1 VALESTLNRGFPGL
15 DQFGLLRLLREGE
28 CLHRVGSLR
37 DDSIAIDAVLPRQR
51 WEIEFFLD
59 DEPAVEVFKSDGK
72 VLGAD
77 ALPGLIA
84 KWSEVPPPAGLPLVP
99 VDQSSLLRRL
109 REAEICFL
117 VDELRIRRMM
127 VAGSIMVEA
136 FLPGELWEID
146 LLESGE
152 IEIERFETT
161 YVRTFD
167 ADALRELF
175 SMVADRQTSLRTRK
189 ASRKLAHQIQ

>member
-1 VALESTLNRGFPGL
+1 MTREGPGM
-15 DQFGLLRLLREGE
+15 DQFTLLRLLREAG
-28 CLHRVGSLR
+28 CFHRVGSLR
-37 DDSIAIDAVLPRQR
+37 DDSIAIDAVLPGQR

-59 DEPAVEVFKSDGK
+59 EEPDVEVFKSDGK

-84 KWSEVPPPAGLPLVP
+84 KWSETPPSGSPLAP
-99 VDQSSLLRRL
+99 VDQLSLLRQL

-127 VAGSIMVEA
+127 IAGTIMVET
-136 FLPGELWEID
+136 FLPGEQWEID
-146 LLESGE
+146 LLASGE
-152 IEIERFETT
+152 IEVERFETT
-161 YVRTFD
+161 HVRRFD
-167 ADALRELF
+167 ADVQRELIA
-175 SMVADRQTSLRTRK
+175 MIADRRTPLRTRK

>member
-1 VALESTLNRGFPGL
+1 MNRGLLGL

-28 CLHRVGSLR
+28 CCHRVGSLR
-37 DDSIAIDAVLPRQR
+37 DDVILIDVVLPRQR

-59 DEPAVEVFKSDGK
+59 EEPDVEVFKSDGK

-77 ALPGLIA
+77 ALPDLIT
-84 KWSEVPPPAGLPLVP
+84 KWSETSPPAGSPLAP
-99 VDQSSLLRRL
+99 VDQPTLLRRL

-127 VAGSIMVEA
+127 IAGAIMVET
-136 FLPGELWEID
+136 FLPGEQWEID
-146 LLESGE
+146 LLASGE
-152 IEIERFETT
+152 IEVERFETT
-161 YVRTFD
+161 HVRAFD
-167 ADALRELF
+167 AGALRELM
-175 SMVADRQTSLRTRK
+175 SMIGNRRTPLRARK